1 MAMASSGDLRSLLGP
16 ATFSQ
21 IPSNAQV
28 VLQQAWVTHTNT
40 LKTQLEKVKSELSA
54 VSGERDDLSRQ
65 VFTARAERED
75 MASLAERRQAD
86 LTSLTEDVVRAETA
100 KVKISSQF
108 LVQPS
113 LCPLITCILIRLEG

>member
-1 MAMASSGDLRSLLGP
+1 MKLAQGSNCLSCQAAENSASVAHL
-16 ATFSQ
+16 T
-21 IPSNAQV
+21 
-28 VLQQAWVTHTNT
+28 T
-40 LKTQLEKVKSELSA
+40 ELSA

-86 LTSLTEDVVRAETA
+86 LTSLTEDVARTQTA

>member
-1 MAMASSGDLRSLLGP
+1 MKIAQGSNCLSCQAAENS
-16 ATFSQ
+16 
-21 IPSNAQV
+21 PSVAR
-28 VLQQAWVTHTNT
+28 LTT
-40 LKTQLEKVKSELSA
+40 EL
-54 VSGERDDLSRQ
+54 SGERDDLSRQ

-86 LTSLTEDVVRAETA
+86 LTSLTEDVARTQTA